1 LEQDSRCV
9 WCEGDALYIQYH
21 DKEWGVPQ
29 FDPLVLFEF
38 LILEGAQAG
47 LSWITILRKREN
59 YRQALDGFDAGLIAQ
74 YDDKKIN
81 ELLGNAGIVRNKL
94 KISSTIS
101 NAQAFLTLE
110 ANEGFANYLWS
121 FVGDKPI
128 QNNWQQISDIPAQT
142 HESEAM
148 SKGLKSKGFRFVG
161 PTICYAFMQAM
172 GMVNDHEVGCF
183 RHKECS

>member
-1 LEQDSRCV
+1 MDQDYRCV
-9 WCEGDALYIQYH
+9 WCEGDALYIEYH

-59 YRQALDGFDAGLIAQ
+59 YRQALDGFDARLIAQ

-101 NAQAFLTLE
+101 NAQAFLALE

-128 QNNWQQISDIPAQT
+128 QNNWQQLSDIPAQT

-172 GMVNDHEVGCF
+172 GMVNDHEVACF

>member
-1 LEQDSRCV
+1 MGQNSRCA

-21 DKEWGVPQ
+21 DMEWGVPQ

-47 LSWITILRKREN
+47 LSWITILKKRES
-59 YRQALDGFDAGLIAQ
+59 YRQAFDGFDATLIAQ
-74 YDDKKIN
+74 YDDTKFN

-101 NAQAFLTLE
+101 NAQASLTLE
-110 ANEGFANYLWS
+110 ANEGFVNYLWS
-121 FVGDKPI
+121 FVGGKPM
-128 QNNWQQISDIPAQT
+128 QNNWQRLSDIPAQT
-142 HESEAM
+142 PESEAM
-148 SKGLKSKGFRFVG
+148 SKGLKSRGFRFVG
-161 PTICYAFMQAM
+161 PTICYAFMQAT
-172 GMVNDHEVGCF
+172 GMVTDHVVSCF